1 MIRIS
6 EPTIGEA
13 EEKLV
18 LEVLHSGRL
27 VQGPMVERFEES
39 ARDAIGAAEVVAVN
53 NGTSALVAAL
63 QAHGIGPGDDVIT
76 SPFTFVATLNALLQV
91 GATPRFADIGFDFN
105 MDPAS
110 LEAVISPATRAV
122 MPVHLYGLACD
133 MDVIR
138 PIAERADAVIV
149 EDAAQAIGAAVGGVN
164 IGATG
169 TSCFSFYATKT
180 ITTGEGGLV
189 TTDDVDVA
197 ARLRMLRNQ
206 GQRGRYDYAFIGHNF
221 RMTEIQAAVGVAQFG
236 RLSAFVEQRR
246 ANALALTERLAG
258 IDGLLLPSEPA
269 GRRHAYQQYT
279 VRVTPDAALDRD
291 VLAEKLLAQGV
302 ECGIYYP
309 RPVFD
314 YPCFREDPRLDDLD
328 VPQATLIAGQVLS
341 LPVHPALDIDAI
353 DRVASLV
360 RRELS

>member
-6 EPTIGEA
+6 EPMIGEA

-39 ARDAIGAAEVVAVN
+39 ARDTIGAAEVVAVN
-53 NGTSALVAAL
+53 NGTSSLVAAL
-63 QAHGIGPGDDVIT
+63 QAHGVGPGDDAIT

-91 GATPRFADIGFDFN
+91 GATPRFADIGPDFN

-110 LEAVISPATRAV
+110 LEAVISPETRVV

-133 MDVIR
+133 MDAIR
-138 PIAERADAVIV
+138 PIAERADAVVI
-149 EDAAQAIGAAVGGVN
+149 EDAAQGLGAAVGGVDV
-164 IGATG
+164 GATG

-189 TTDDVDVA
+189 ATDDALVA
-197 ARLRMLRNQ
+197 ERLRMLRNQ
-206 GQRGRYDYAFIGHNF
+206 GQRVKYDYAILGHNY
-221 RMTEIQAAVGVAQFG
+221 RMTELQAAVGVAQMG
-236 RLSAFVEQRR
+236 RLSEFLEQRR
-246 ANALALTERLAG
+246 VNAMALTERLEG
-258 IDGLLLPSEPA
+258 IDGLVLPGEPP

-279 VRVTPDAALDRD
+279 VRVTDEAALDRD
-291 VLAEKLLAQGV
+291 ALAERLLANDI
-302 ECGIYYP
+302 ECGVYYP

-314 YPCFREDPRLDDLD
+314 YPCFRNDPRLDHPD
-328 VPQATLIAGQVLS
+328 VPEATLVASQVLS
-341 LPVHPALDIDAI
+341 LPVHPGLDVDDI

-360 RRELS
+360 RLELS